1 MRELATENSQK
12 ANRTCSSEVRTI
24 VLTRRSWL
32 MWNTMQLY
40 MMLTCCV
47 PSLSMELRIGIASLL
62 VITVPMIPAHATR
75 SQDLYYYSFF
85 QVSDI
90 AVVQT
95 LQQTQERAPTEWLDL
110 WLDLWL
116 QLWHY
121 DDTGSL
127 QTSMWSYAF
136 DCLLCFCLQ

>member
-1 MRELATENSQK
+1 
-12 ANRTCSSEVRTI
+12 
-24 VLTRRSWL
+24 
-32 MWNTMQLY
+32 
-40 MMLTCCV
+40 
-47 PSLSMELRIGIASLL
+47 
-62 VITVPMIPAHATR
+62 
-75 SQDLYYYSFF
+75 
-85 QVSDI
+85 
-90 AVVQT
+90 VVQT